1 MGPMNNPKTLSGAPG
16 CFRTVEVSDP
26 RWERDGLRHVTVK
39 SSALGQRADVSVFAS
54 EGCGPGAPL
63 VILLH
68 GVYGS
73 HWAWALKGGAH
84 VTAGRMVGA
93 GEIPPVV
100 LAMPSDGLWGDG
112 SGYLPHRIQDFER
125 WIVEE
130 VPQVVRHVV
139 ECVDDR
145 SPVFIA
151 GLSMG
156 GMGALRLAGKYPVR
170 FRAASGHS
178 SATRFE
184 QLREVVEERLASYTA
199 LEEDYSVLD
208 ALLRNR
214 DLLPPIRFDCGRAD
228 WLLGANRDLHRA
240 LEEAGV
246 PHVYEEFEGGHE
258 WSYWEAHLEDTL
270 RFFAEVLRRGEFAPC

>member
-1 MGPMNNPKTLSGAPG
+1 MEPMNNPKTLLGQPG
-16 CFRTVEVSDP
+16 KFRTVEVSDP
-26 RWERDGLRHVTVK
+26 RWERDGLRQVTVK
-39 SSALGQRADVSVFAS
+39 SSALGQRADMSVFAS
-54 EGCGPGAPL
+54 QGCGPSAPL

-84 VTAGRMVGA
+84 LTAQRLVDAGA
-93 GEIPPVV
+93 MPPMV

-112 SGYLPHRIQDFER
+112 SGYLPHRTQDFER

-130 VPQVVRHVV
+130 VPHAVRHVV
-139 ECVDDR
+139 ESVDDQ

-156 GMGALRLAGKYPVR
+156 GMGALRIAGKYPGR

-184 QLREVVEERLASYTA
+184 QLRDAVEERLASYTA

-214 DLLPPIRFDCGRAD
+214 DQLPPIRFDCGRAD
-228 WLLGANRDLHRA
+228 WLLEPNRDLHRA

-258 WSYWEAHLEDTL
+258 WSYWETHLEDTL
-270 RFFAEVLRRGEFAPC
+270 RFFAKVLRGH

>member
-1 MGPMNNPKTLSGAPG
+1 MGPMNNSGASSGVPVR
-16 CFRTVEVSDP
+16 FRTVEVSDP
-26 RWERDGLRHVTVK
+26 RWEGDGLRQVTVK
-39 SSALGQRADVSVFAS
+39 SGALGQRVDVSVFAT

-84 VTAGRMVGA
+84 HTARRMA
-93 GEIPPVV
+93 ATGEIPPLV

-112 SGYLPHRIQDFER
+112 SGYLRHRSQDFER

-130 VPQVVRHVV
+130 VPWAVRHAVPA
-139 ECVDDR
+139 VDEQ
-145 SPVFIA
+145 SPVLIA

-156 GMGALRLAGKYPVR
+156 GMGALRLAGKYPER

-184 QLREVVEERLASYTA
+184 QLRQVVEEPLESCAA
-199 LEEDYSVLD
+199 PEEDYAVLE

-214 DLLPPIRFDCGRAD
+214 DRLPPIRFDCGRSD
-228 WLLGANRDLHRA
+228 WLLEANRELHRA

-246 PHVYEEFEGGHE
+246 QHSYEEFEGGHE
-258 WSYWEAHLEDTL
+258 WPYWEAHLEDTL
-270 RFFAEVLRRGEFAPC
+270 RFFAGVLRPG